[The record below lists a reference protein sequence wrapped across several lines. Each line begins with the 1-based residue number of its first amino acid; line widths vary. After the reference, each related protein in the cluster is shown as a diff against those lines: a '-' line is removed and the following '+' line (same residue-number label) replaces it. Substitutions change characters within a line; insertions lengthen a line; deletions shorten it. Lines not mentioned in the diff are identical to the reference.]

1 MLDLINDLPITT
13 DATDSIRIGCEFS
26 DGQIMGARN
35 RSISQTGGLS
45 KTLTLKLEL
54 ESMLTTNIDRTAHHI
69 KGKIA
74 VVKYFKFLGI
84 KLI

>member
-1 MLDLINDLPITT
+1 
-13 DATDSIRIGCEFS
+13 
-26 DGQIMGARN
+26 MGARN
-35 RSISQTGGLS
+35 RSISQTGDLL

-54 ESMLTTNIDRTAHHI
+54 KIMLTTNIDITAHHI